1 MLLVDVH
8 RDLVTKACSATDD
21 SIEDVTGFVLVF
33 PSCAAVQLEAKQDT
47 LDALLSEVNS
57 HFQDMSFSHA
67 RIISSTDDIP
77 SRAHASLNSAFVSA
91 DPKVQPE
98 EVEVEAAV
106 TEASN
111 INLKFIAFGQEMKSL
126 KGAELQTALGH
137 ISTYW
142 EGMPKADRV
151 MCLLDCQFAPYIQA
165 YLDMFTAPVSLDLES
180 ERTWPVPRLPALK
193 GG

>member
-1 MLLVDVH
+1 MWLVEVH
-8 RDLVTKACSATDD
+8 RDLVAKACTATDD
-21 SIEDVTGFVLVF
+21 SSEDVTGFALVF
-33 PSCAAVQLEAKQDT
+33 PSCAAVQLEAKQET
-47 LDALLSEVNS
+47 LDAILSEVNN

-77 SRAHASLNSAFVSA
+77 SRAHASFNTAFVSA
-91 DPKVQPE
+91 DSKLQAE
-98 EVEVEAAV
+98 EVEIDTAV
-106 TEASN
+106 TEASD
-111 INLKFIAFGQEMKSL
+111 INLKFIAFGQEMKAL

-151 MCLLDCQFAPYIQA
+151 MCLLECQFAPSIQA
-165 YLDMFTAPVSLDLES
+165 YLDMFTAPIALDLES
-180 ERTWPVPRLPALK
+180 ERVWPIPRLPALK